1 MSSPDL
7 SGTTALVT
15 GASSGIGAAMA
26 RLLGSWKCDLV
37 LTARRGDRLDALAGE
52 LRATHG
58 VDCRVLVEDL
68 GDRDAPARLHR
79 RIGETGRPID
89 ILINNA
95 GFACYQELVRTS
107 WARHAE
113 LLQVNVLS
121 LIQLTHLFLPELLA
135 RSRQVHILNVS
146 SIGAWM
152 AVPYMASYGASKA
165 CVLSFSEALAIEL
178 ARTNVR
184 VTCLIPGGTSTE
196 FPAVAG
202 QSLGRL
208 AQSGMMS
215 PERCA
220 AIGLRGM
227 LRGRRV
233 VVPGASNKLIRVAS
247 WLLPRRMMSAI
258 AVGLIGAPPA
268 AAEPAPDITRLRPP
282 AGGAGS
288 R

>member
-26 RLLGSWKCDLV
+26 RLLGSWQCNLV
-37 LTARRGDRLDALAGE
+37 LTARRGDRLEALARD
-52 LRATHG
+52 LSASHRI
-58 VDCRVLVEDL
+58 DCRVLVEDL
-68 GDRDAPARLHR
+68 SDRAAPARLHR
-79 RIGETGRPID
+79 RVGELGPID
-89 ILINNA
+89 VLINNA
-95 GFACYQELVRTS
+95 GFACYQTFERTP
-107 WARHAE
+107 WTRHAE
-113 LLQVNVLS
+113 LLQLNILS
-121 LIQLTHLFLPELLA
+121 LIELTHLFLPDLLA
-135 RSRQVHILNVS
+135 RPKAHVLNVS

-178 ARTNVR
+178 RRSSVR
-184 VTCLIPGGTSTE
+184 VTCLIPGGTTTE
-196 FPAVAG
+196 FPDVAG
-202 QSLGRL
+202 QTLGRL
-208 AQSGMMS
+208 ARSGMMS
-215 PERCA
+215 AERCA

-268 AAEPAPDITRLRPP
+268 APAAATARLPT
-282 AGGAGS
+282 GGAGS